1 MTPEPRPRLLITR
14 LAHLALLASLGA
26 SLSWVEGFF
35 PPLPVPGARLGL
47 ANLATLA
54 ALFTGGTGDALAV
67 AALRSTLASLLG
79 GKFLGIGFAMSFS
92 AAVVSALA
100 MSLSVAAVGALAANL
115 SVTAAGAIGRPV
127 ILLVSMVG
135 GLLHN
140 LTQLGVAYTVVGVG
154 VLPYLLPLILLGLL
168 AGAATGSIVQPI
180 LSALSALSG
189 HSYVAPPASRPPAPP
204 PSPSLSTRKRVPLA
218 VAGALLAL
226 SLMVWAGTYV
236 AAGEQ
241 QRLLVVELNGQEV
254 ARASL
259 RPGTPARYLQVE
271 LPGTGG
277 YHATVEIRGDRARIL
292 PIPETFCPR
301 GICSHTGWIQNPGQ
315 AAICL
320 PNRLVI
326 RVVAPSP

>member
-1 MTPEPRPRLLITR
+1 VTPEPRPRLLITR

-189 HSYVAPPASRPPAPP
+189 HSYVAPPAYRLPAPR
-204 PSPSLSTRKRVPLA
+204 PSPCLSARKRVLLA
-218 VAGALLAL
+218 AGVLLAL

-241 QRLLVVELNGQEV
+241 QHLLVVELNGQEV
-254 ARASL
+254 ARAPL

-301 GICSHTGWIQNPGQ
+301 GICSHTGWIKNPGQ

-326 RVVAPSP
+326 RVVAPTP